1 MSWLLILILLQ
12 MVQTLNCYGLCP
24 RGWFG
29 SVCQYQCHCQGKCS
43 RQGDCDADAC
53 SQGWFGYKCQY
64 QDIVSKFEVLY
75 PKIDSELS
83 KLSNG
88 DDTDCIEDERINSVY
103 VHLKATIYFTW
114 MSITVGKPDVL
125 EKFRVY
131 FENDDKR
138 FGCEKQRFKTI
149 DNNTVRIQCE
159 GNQLVNTVIL
169 EGEGVTSLCSVHVSS
184 GRNFGLKQKATLT
197 TSQGAI
203 DEKVLAD
210 GNRETFPKGNCT
222 PIMGSNNVPV
232 KSWSLT
238 LNVPVVA
245 SSFEILNKGNFTT
258 KGSLRLVTIN
268 ENSSVVLDESYDT
281 DLKLYSNADKEP
293 ITGLNIT
300 YTKTNPSSLSISL
313 CEVSVYGECVPGTW
327 DIDCTKSCDSHCPDS
342 CNEMDGSCPPGC
354 LGYVD
359 SPACTKKCDIGKW
372 GSYCKKDCHDKC
384 AFKVCQ
390 GADGLCSSGCIGYSN
405 PPYCTEVCEEGRY
418 GLNCMCQEGSK
429 TTSELC
435 PPEIPGKSTF
445 FDPKPTSCRDVNSTE
460 ERVVVRLES
469 GLKVMCDTK
478 TDGGGWIVIHRR
490 FNGTVPFYNSWDEY
504 RNGFGDYDI
513 GEFYLGNENL
523 FKLTSR
529 GRYELRIDVEFNDK
543 KHFFTYTGFRILSEE
558 EKYELKIENFTKIP
572 DPLMSHNDMKF
583 TTFDSDNDL
592 YLDGNCALAYGGAW
606 WFNNCHWVNLNGEWG
621 TTAYGRGVN
630 VFSVSG
636 LHSSVTFAEMKMR
649 ELPS

>member
-1 MSWLLILILLQ
+1 

-245 SSFEILNKGNFTT
+245 SSFEILNKAHALTAVHGDFTKRDRQRRWVRLRICDIEPGYGLFISIGIEFQIRVSVT
-258 KGSLRLVTIN
+258 LVNGDRTARRIAMINVHLRFAKGLMVYAAQDVLVTRIPHIVPKFVKRDATA
-268 ENSSVVLDESYDT
+268 SIVCVRRGV
-281 DLKLYSNADKEP
+281 KQR
-293 ITGLNIT
+293 
-300 YTKTNPSSLSISL
+300 LSFARL
-313 CEVSVYGECVPGTW
+313 
-327 DIDCTKSCDSHCPDS
+327 
-342 CNEMDGSCPPGC
+342 
-354 LGYVD
+354 
-359 SPACTKKCDIGKW
+359 
-372 GSYCKKDCHDKC
+372 
-384 AFKVCQ
+384 
-390 GADGLCSSGCIGYSN
+390 
-405 PPYCTEVCEEGRY
+405 RY
-418 GLNCMCQEGSK
+418 Q
-429 TTSELC
+429 
-435 PPEIPGKSTF
+435 
-445 FDPKPTSCRDVNSTE
+445 TE

-543 KHFFTYTGFRILSEE
+543 QHFFTYTGFRILSEE